1 MKSKLFKLLKQ
12 AAQILLIVAA
22 VGFGADWLRR
32 PDVPADAAQMAV
44 PAADGQTATLAQIS
58 AGRTA
63 VLYFW
68 GSWCG
73 ICKHTSPAVQRL
85 HENGTAVVGVALR
98 SGSEAEVRGYMRR
111 QGLDFATAGDPQG
124 DIARRW
130 GVRVTPTIVLVKN
143 GRIVHSTT
151 GIASYW
157 GLAARVWLA
166 DRLG

>member
-12 AAQILLIVAA
+12 AAQILLVVSA

-73 ICKHTSPAVQRL
+73 ICKHT
-85 HENGTAVVGVALR
+85 
-98 SGSEAEVRGYMRR
+98 
-111 QGLDFATAGDPQG
+111 
-124 DIARRW
+124 
-130 GVRVTPTIVLVKN
+130 
-143 GRIVHSTT
+143 
-151 GIASYW
+151 
-157 GLAARVWLA
+157 
-166 DRLG
+166 

>member
-12 AAQILLIVAA
+12 AAQILLVVSA

-44 PAADGQTATLAQIS
+44 PAADGPTATLAQIS

-85 HENGTAVVGVALR
+85 HENGTPVVGVALR

-151 GIASYW
+151 GIASY
-157 GLAARVWLA
+157 
-166 DRLG
+166 

>member
-12 AAQILLIVAA
+12 AAQILLIVAV
-22 VGFGADWLRR
+22 VGFGSDWLRR
-32 PDVPADAAQMAV
+32 PDVPAAG
-44 PAADGQTATLAQIS
+44 GQTATLAQIS

-68 GSWCG
+68 GSWCS

-85 HENGTAVVGVALR
+85 HENGTPVVGVALR
-98 SGSEAEVRGYMRR
+98 SGSAAEVRGYMRR
-111 QGLDFATAGDPQG
+111 QGLDFATADDPQG
-124 DIARRW
+124 DIARWW

>member
-12 AAQILLIVAA
+12 AAQILLVVSA

-32 PDVPADAAQMAV
+32 PDV

-85 HENGTAVVGVALR
+85 HENGTPVVGVALR
-98 SGSEAEVRGYMRR
+98 SGSAAEVRGYMRR
-111 QGLDFATAGDPQG
+111 QGLDFATADDPQG
-124 DIARRW
+124 DIARWW